1 MAVIQCA
8 DGIQT
13 VRRGRTPGHFLL
25 PFGQVTLPHHAVK
38 IIDNRNP

>member
-8 DGIQT
+8 DGLQT

-25 PFGQVTLPHHAVK
+25 PFGQFTLPHHVVK